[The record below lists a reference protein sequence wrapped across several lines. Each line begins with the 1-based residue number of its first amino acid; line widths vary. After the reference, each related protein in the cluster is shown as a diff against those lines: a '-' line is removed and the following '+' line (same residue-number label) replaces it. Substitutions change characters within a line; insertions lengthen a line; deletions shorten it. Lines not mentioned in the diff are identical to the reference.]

1 MGMDEWPGMYCQN
14 IGLLFENFG
23 VENPVRKSYQ
33 CNRSCCPIVAP
44 VRNRCCLRF
53 LGNSSRCSPAPLAS
67 HRLHSLAM
75 RSIMSERG
83 LQLALEADQSLPV
96 HLSWCVK
103 DGYLRA
109 TGWTDQAEVF
119 TLGIWGPG
127 EIVMPE
133 LLTHQPVELR
143 ALAPARV
150 LEWNPDPAEHLCC
163 SATHMQ
169 QMGMLLRL
177 TRIRPAEARLF
188 NLLIWLGERFG
199 SATDQGRSVPLEAMN
214 LTHRQLAEMAS
225 VSRVTVTKSLGH
237 FRQQGWL
244 QRVDE
249 LEVLT
254 KTAITLFQGM
264 R

>member
-1 MGMDEWPGMYCQN
+1 M
-14 IGLLFENFG
+14 
-23 VENPVRKSYQ
+23 
-33 CNRSCCPIVAP
+33 
-44 VRNRCCLRF
+44 
-53 LGNSSRCSPAPLAS
+53 
-67 HRLHSLAM
+67 H
-75 RSIMSERG
+75 SIMSERG
-83 LQLALEADQSLPV
+83 LQLALEPGQSLPT
-96 HLSWCVK
+96 HLSWRVN
-103 DGYLRA
+103 DGYLRV

-133 LLTHQPVELR
+133 LLTPQPIELR
-143 ALAPARV
+143 ALSPARV
-150 LEWNPDPAEHLCC
+150 HEWNPDPAEHHCC
-163 SATHMQ
+163 STTHLQ
-169 QMGMLLRL
+169 QMGMLLQL

-199 SATDQGRSVPLEAMN
+199 ASTELGRSVPLEAMN

-244 QRVDE
+244 QRVGE
-249 LEVLT
+249 LEVLS
-254 KTAITLFQGM
+254 KAGMALFQGL

>member
-1 MGMDEWPGMYCQN
+1 M
-14 IGLLFENFG
+14 
-23 VENPVRKSYQ
+23 
-33 CNRSCCPIVAP
+33 
-44 VRNRCCLRF
+44 
-53 LGNSSRCSPAPLAS
+53 
-67 HRLHSLAM
+67 H
-75 RSIMSERG
+75 SIMPERG
-83 LQLALEADQSLPV
+83 LQLALEAGQSLPV
-96 HLSWCVK
+96 HVCWRVN

-109 TGWTDQAEVF
+109 TGWTDQAEIF

-133 LLTHQPVELR
+133 LLSQQPVELR
-143 ALAPARV
+143 ALSPARV
-150 LEWNPDPAEHLCC
+150 LEWSPDPAEHHCC
-163 SATHMQ
+163 STTHIQ
-169 QMGMLLRL
+169 QIGMLLQL

-199 SATDQGRSVPLEAMN
+199 TSTEHGRSVPLQAMN

-225 VSRVTVTKSLGH
+225 VSRVTVTKALGH

-244 QRVDE
+244 LRVGE

-254 KTAITLFQGM
+254 NVGLSKWQGL